1 MPQLEQYQTFISQ
14 IFWLIVT
21 FVPLYFVLWK
31 VALPRI
37 SATLE
42 NRQQRIDNDLARA
55 QELAEE
61 AEGVLAAYEDELAK
75 ARARAQ
81 EALHAAAEKAAAA
94 SEARNAELTT
104 RLASDA
110 KAAQT
115 RIASARDEAMASIAT
130 VASEIATEATE
141 RLIGVRPATAAATS
155 AVDTAMKERG

>member
-61 AEGVLAAYEDELAK
+61 AEGVLAAYEDELAR

-81 EALHAAAEKAAAA
+81 EELHAAAEKAAAA
-94 SEARNAELTT
+94 SEARNAELTA

-141 RLIGVRPATAAATS
+141 RLIGMRPASTAASS
-155 AVDTAMKERG
+155 AVDTAMKERN